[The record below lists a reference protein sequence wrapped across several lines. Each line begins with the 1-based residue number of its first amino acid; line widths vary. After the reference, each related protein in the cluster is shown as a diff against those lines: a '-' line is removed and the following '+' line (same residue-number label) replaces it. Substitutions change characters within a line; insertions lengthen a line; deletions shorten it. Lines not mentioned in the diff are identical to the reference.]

1 MTHVHIT
8 IDTEFSSCGYF
19 NAPPTGHPVGEQAV
33 RCVVNGRSE
42 GLGFL
47 LSTFAEHGVRAT
59 FFVEALHTTFF
70 GDDPMGAIAREIH
83 FAGHDVQLHLHP
95 SWMACMAPGA
105 RDRPTRPAADNLAEL
120 DRDAARQA
128 IVQGLEAFDR
138 WGVPRPTAFRAG
150 NLQASPPTYEALASV
165 GIPVA
170 SNLGLG
176 VFRPSEPELQIM
188 NGRRAVRGVVEVPV
202 TTYRELW
209 PTGAQR
215 LKTLSITG
223 SSFAEMK
230 QIISMSRD
238 AGLEDVVLLTH
249 PFEFVKRGDGQYER
263 LIRNRINQRRLIALC
278 RHVADPRNGLRSATF
293 RERTPAWLAQ
303 RGQGDANLRVSSLHA
318 LCRIGINLAND
329 RIWRL

>member
-1 MTHVHIT
+1 MTYVHIT

-19 NAPPTGHPVGEQAV
+19 NAPPNGDPVGEQAV

-59 FFVEALHTTFF
+59 FFVEALHTSFF
-70 GDDPMGAIAREIH
+70 GDEPMGTIAREIH

-95 SWMACMAPGA
+95 SWMACMTPGE

-120 DRDAARQA
+120 DRDAAKQA
-128 IVQGLEAFDR
+128 IVQALKTFER

-150 NLQASPPTYEALASV
+150 NLQASLSTYEALASV
-165 GIPVA
+165 DIRIS

-176 VFRPSEPELQIM
+176 VFLPSEPELQIM

-209 PTGAQR
+209 PIGAR

-230 QIISMSRD
+230 QVIGMARD
-238 AGLEDVVLLTH
+238 ARLEDVVLLTH
-249 PFEFVKRGDGQYER
+249 PFEFVKRGDGQYKR
-263 LIRNRINQRRLIALC
+263 LIRNRINQSRLIALC
-278 RHVADPRNGLRSATF
+278 RYIADPRNRLRSVTF
-293 RERTPAWLAQ
+293 RERTPTWLQ
-303 RGQGDANLRVSSLHA
+303 RQAQGDANLGVSFLQA
-318 LCRIGINLAND
+318 LRRIGINLAND